1 MLCMHGRD
9 HPFESL
15 YLCVA
20 FVIKGYSLIKSMFSD
35 LKSVSVEGDGVADVE
50 TLLRRVS
57 YGDARAF
64 PTPGRRNVHVA
75 TTIT

>member
-1 MLCMHGRD
+1 ML
-9 HPFESL
+9 L
-15 YLCVA
+15 
-20 FVIKGYSLIKSMFSD
+20 LITD

-75 TTIT
+75 TTITYVLKLCLYFIKLRM